1 MKKVISLVLSLLLF
15 LSLLPSV
22 HATNTELS
30 SLSPTEHFVLYNP
43 EGNRLDVLIYQ
54 SLIESQAE
62 VYKDGLL
69 IQQAVAN
76 KQTMTVQSEIYDL
89 PNESNSFNNQNTSF
103 SKEMGFTVITQHKA
117 QSTNSLNLV
126 IPFSTRS
133 SLWNEPV
140 ENSGLSSSPYG
151 DGYYLIG
158 TDELTVHPG
167 IIGYLYSKYTKTY
180 DGETA
185 YWTFD
190 VYQTMAAI
198 AAIISASACASIAG
212 ALLTMLVFTSSEYL
226 AYRQALRVE
235 TYTFNYTYRVRVNG
249 SIQLTSY
256 RDTTYWKSYNTTE
269 KTTRWDEKSFNGGF
283 GGSNSELVSQGI
295 QNYVNSHS

>member
-1 MKKVISLVLSLLLF
+1 M
-15 LSLLPSV
+15 
-22 HATNTELS
+22 
-30 SLSPTEHFVLYNP
+30 
-43 EGNRLDVLIYQ
+43 LIYQ

-89 PNESNSFNNQNTSF
+89 PNESNSFNNQNTSS
-103 SKEMGFTVITQHKA
+103 SKEMGFTGITQHKA

-151 DGYYLIG
+151 DGHYLIG

-167 IIGYLYSKYTKTY
+167 IIGYLYRKYTKIY

-190 VYQTMAAI
+190 VHQTMAAI
-198 AAIISASACASIAG
+198 AAIIGASACASIAG

-235 TYTFNYTYRVRVNG
+235 TYTFNYTYRVRING

-256 RDTTYWKSYNTTE
+256 RDITYWKSYNTTE

>member
-1 MKKVISLVLSLLLF
+1 MKKVISLV

-30 SLSPTEHFVLYNP
+30 SLSPTEHFILYNP

-76 KQTMTVQSEIYDL
+76 KQTMTVQSEICDL

-140 ENSGLSSSPYG
+140 EIQDCPLLPM
-151 DGYYLIG
+151 
-158 TDELTVHPG
+158 ETV
-167 IIGYLYSKYTKTY
+167 
-180 DGETA
+180 
-185 YWTFD
+185 
-190 VYQTMAAI
+190 
-198 AAIISASACASIAG
+198 IIS
-212 ALLTMLVFTSSEYL
+212 LV
-226 AYRQALRVE
+226 
-235 TYTFNYTYRVRVNG
+235 
-249 SIQLTSY
+249 LTS
-256 RDTTYWKSYNTTE
+256 
-269 KTTRWDEKSFNGGF
+269 
-283 GGSNSELVSQGI
+283 
-295 QNYVNSHS
+295 